1 MSSHEAAGQMIGYL
15 YQVRYAMFLLLES
28 DDPSFKISIEKFDDI
43 AFENGYSPIEMI
55 QNKHHVK
62 TGNLGDCSTDLWR
75 TIKVWLDQI
84 KKMPNLLNNCK
95 FLLITTQKA
104 SQGSVASMLKKEK
117 RDEKKSIQIL
127 KSIAKEHG
135 NSSLNDVYDNFLEID
150 DNMLYALF
158 KSVEVIDGAPSI
170 VNLNDKIMKHIRISC
185 YPGYENSV
193 LNQVEGWWFNLVI
206 NALSSSNHTLIDY
219 TSLRNK
225 IVSVGDQYQ
234 IDNLPIEEWSL
245 NEFSDEELEQDNR
258 IFIQQLRLI
267 EEKNAVLR
275 RAIKNYYR
283 AYNQRS
289 SWAREELLLPNE
301 LENYEKRLIDEWEQC
316 KAFIGEFDDPIE
328 QGKKLYKEIMNKDIP
343 IRKLCVEPFVMRGS
357 YEMLSDKMDVGWH
370 KDFIEKLKI
379 LLPI

>member
-15 YQVRYAMFLLLES
+15 YQVRYAMLLLLES
-28 DDPSFKISIEKFDDI
+28 DDPSSKISIEKFDDI
-43 AFENGYSPIEMI
+43 AFEKGYSPIEMI

-62 TGNLGDCSTDLWR
+62 TGNLGDSSTDLWR

-135 NSSLNDVYDNFLEID
+135 NSSLNDVYNTFLEFN
-150 DNMLYALF
+150 DNMLCALF
-158 KSVEVIDGAPSI
+158 KSVEVIDGAPNI
-170 VNLNDKIMKHIRISC
+170 VNLNDKIMKHIRVSC

-206 NALSSSNHTLIDY
+206 NALSSSDHTLIDY

-316 KAFIGEFDDPIE
+316 KAFIDEFDDPIE